1 LKSKEYKVK
10 KYELTSRYKLRTDYS
25 HYLNALISIPILRLL
40 LQSFILK
47 VWIFQVEVMCA
58 YLCRLF
64 MLEES
69 LITTYFLE
77 PYPTFKVVWGAKP
90 ETEEA
95 AARMAVTARLNLTMI
110 FL

>member
-1 LKSKEYKVK
+1 
-10 KYELTSRYKLRTDYS
+10 
-25 HYLNALISIPILRLL
+25 
-40 LQSFILK
+40 
-47 VWIFQVEVMCA
+47 
-58 YLCRLF
+58 